1 MDNNAKDYL
10 IQAQEKFPQKK
21 DRENY
26 NVLFLC
32 LDDADSIQEWYDY
45 FTNIQGFFTPESFV
59 PHNNFD
65 KVDSVVFTNLYYKH
79 NRKKMQSNDAWSFA
93 SSFSLFVPNRY
104 AFLQKYE
111 AAMNAY
117 SIIPNYTRD
126 YIKYLKVNDPFIM
139 PLKHFIFDELQN
151 NKKIKLF

>member
-1 MDNNAKDYL
+1 L
-10 IQAQEKFPQKK
+10 IQAQEKFPQKE

-26 NVLFLC
+26 NILILC

-45 FTNIQGFFTPESFV
+45 FTNIQGFFTPETFV
-59 PHNNFD
+59 PHNKFD

-79 NRKKMQSNDAWSFA
+79 NRRKKQSNDSWSFT
-93 SSFSLFVPNRY
+93 SSFNLNVHNKY

-111 AAMNAY
+111 AATNANA
-117 SIIPNYTRD
+117 IIPNYTRD
-126 YIKYLKVNDPFIM
+126 YNQYLKVNDPLIM

-151 NKKIKLF
+151 KKKIKLF